1 MIQGDNDVVCQIT
14 AMPTFIYI
22 KNKSKVADLTGANVE
37 KLKELVASH
46 KWRHQTSG
54 HAPTLDTRVQFTF
67 YSNVI
72 FSISTWKKH
81 LI

>member
-46 KWRHQTSG
+46 K
-54 HAPTLDTRVQFTF
+54 
-67 YSNVI
+67 
-72 FSISTWKKH
+72 
-81 LI
+81 